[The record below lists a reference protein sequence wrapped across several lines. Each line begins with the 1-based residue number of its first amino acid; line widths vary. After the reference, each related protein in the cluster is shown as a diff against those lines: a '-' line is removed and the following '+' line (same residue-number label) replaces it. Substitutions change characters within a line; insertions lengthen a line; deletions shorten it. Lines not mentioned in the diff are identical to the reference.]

1 MAKLNFLDKIL
12 GTLGLIRKKAA
23 DFPLVSG
30 AGISDF
36 IIGGGVRIPKSKLL
50 ENNKNW
56 VFSCVR
62 ARAEA
67 VGNIKLKM
75 FEKKKD
81 GTVAEVPEHE
91 LLDLLAA
98 VNPFMTQFEC
108 FEMLESHLDLTGNAY
123 WYLDGVKNYGDKPTA
138 IYPLNPK
145 YVEIKKGRLPNFID
159 EYRYTVN
166 SVVQIIKPEQILHF
180 REANPDDPY
189 EGRGILEA
197 IAHWVDADNYA
208 TEWNRT
214 FFLNAARPDATLEH
228 EADLSAEQMNFLRA
242 SFEDTYRGVEKAHK
256 ALILP
261 KGVKFSPVGWNQKE
275 MDFVEMQRM
284 TRDKILA
291 GFRVPKTILGLTED
305 VNRANAEAS
314 NYVFALRVIKPQ
326 MERIVGYINEF
337 LVPRYG
343 DNIFLDFEDPVP
355 ENRELEL
362 LENEKALGAQAY
374 ASVNEIREKE
384 GLPPIEDGD
393 SVMTNFSLLPLGK
406 PIEKTKTK
414 PNIKNQMKPSVR
426 FSRNLKKRK
435 EIGELIAKEAMSIV
449 RESAK
454 KILDKLDEE
463 RWEILWKAF
472 VARVT
477 PYEKTLAGKIKS
489 FNKDQKEKVIKKLE
503 GKIKAVK
510 APEDFGDLFNG
521 DEEVSILIDGITP
534 ILRELYQKEG
544 KETLDLIGMGE
555 AFEAS
560 LERARKS
567 LDDAISLMSES
578 YNETTL
584 DLLKE
589 KLKEGLQN
597 GESLPELTN
606 RIRDVYEFS
615 DQVRAERVARTE
627 AFRVANSA
635 TREAWRQSGVVKTLK
650 FYTAADES
658 VCPVCA
664 AMNGK
669 IVGIEEEFFKP
680 GEEVAGSDG
689 KKYQLSSYSD
699 GMTPQDL
706 HPNCRCY
713 LRPETINI
721 E

>member
-1 MAKLNFLDKIL
+1 MAKTNFLDKIL
-12 GTLGLIRKKAA
+12 NAIGLIRKKAA

-30 AGISDF
+30 AGIVNFLGFGS
-36 IIGGGVRIPKSKLL
+36 GRTPKAALL

-56 VFSCVR
+56 VYACVK

-67 VGNIKLKM
+67 VGNIQLKM

-81 GTVAEVPEHE
+81 GNVVESPEHE

-98 VNPFMTQFEC
+98 VNPFMTQFEL
-108 FEMLESHLDLTGNAY
+108 FEATESHLDLCGNSF
-123 WYLDGVKNYGDKPTA
+123 WYLDGVKNENGKPTA

-145 YVEIKKGRLPNFID
+145 YVEIKKGALPKFI
-159 EYRYTVN
+159 EYYKYTVG
-166 SVVQIIKPEQILHF
+166 VTTKIFQPYEILHF
-180 REANPDDPY
+180 RDFNPDDPHD
-189 EGRGILEA
+189 GMGILES
-197 IAHWVDADNYA
+197 ISSWVETDNYA
-208 TEWNRT
+208 TEYNRQ
-214 FFLNAARPDATLEH
+214 FFLQAARPDSILTH
-228 EADLSAEQMNFLRA
+228 EASLSEEQKKFLQI
-242 SFEDTYRGVEKAHK
+242 SFEESYKGLKNAHK
-256 ALILP
+256 TLLLP
-261 KGVKFSPVGWNQKE
+261 KGVDWKQAGWNQKE

-291 GFRVPKTILGLTED
+291 AFRVPKTALGLTDD
-305 VNRANAEAS
+305 VNRANAEAT
-314 NYVFALRVIKPQ
+314 NYVFALRVIKPR
-326 MERIVGYINEF
+326 MERIVGYLNEF
-337 LVPRYG
+337 LVPRFG
-343 DNIFLDFEDPVP
+343 ENVFLDFVDPVP
-355 ENRELEL
+355 ENRELEII
-362 LENEKALGAQAY
+362 EYEKALGAQAY
-374 ASVNEIREKE
+374 ASVNEIRDKE
-384 GLPPIEDGD
+384 GIPPIDGGD
-393 SVMTNFSLLPLGK
+393 SVMVSAMLMPLGK
-406 PIEKTKTK
+406 PIKAAKSK
-414 PNIKNQMKPSVR
+414 PNIKSQAKPSVR

-454 KILDKLDEE
+454 KILDKLNEE

-567 LDDAISLMSES
+567 LDAAISLMSES

-635 TREAWRQSGVVKTLK
+635 TKEAWRQSGVVKTLK
-650 FYTAADES
+650 WYTAADER
-658 VCPVCA
+658 VCEFCDP
-664 AMNGK
+664 MNGK
-669 IVGIEEEFFKP
+669 TVGIEEDWFKK
-680 GEEVAGSDG
+680 GDEMTGKEGGSLPIDYADVG
-689 KKYQLSSYSD
+689 N
-699 GMTPQDL
+699 PPL
-706 HPNCRCY
+706 HANCRCY
-713 LRPETINI
+713 IRPEEISI